1 MISLIGTVRKL
12 RQVKRAK
19 KFLYEN
25 FPFKNPLESQQIM
38 INISLQITWRNP
50 RTLPQKKWRSF
61 DIRKS
66 IEPVCDFYVFKFCFS
81 NRKQGNHES
90 SFVFQKTRVFRQ
102 IFTSHENGASHIK
115 PIESIYVPNNDHS
128 MAFG

>member
-50 RTLPQKKWRSF
+50 RTLPQNMTIIRYKKINW
-61 DIRKS
+61 
-66 IEPVCDFYVFKFCFS
+66 
-81 NRKQGNHES
+81 
-90 SFVFQKTRVFRQ
+90 
-102 IFTSHENGASHIK
+102 TSMWFLCI
-115 PIESIYVPNNDHS
+115 
-128 MAFG
+128 